1 MFNGTSFIAVP
12 QGTTFTFSIANF
24 DMTEIT
30 QTILI
35 GAGTWKAISAIT
47 FTATY
52 DNGPADSATVS
63 IQGTNAPSVSNF
75 SMDGP
80 NYTTGDNPSA
90 IGYPTGCP
98 GTIYFRLSA
107 AKGATNDTDDTDQT
121 VTFNNFRAW
130 GSLTSNTGLT
140 STDVGTLY
148 SDNND
153 LTNVYYKTITG
164 LTLNTGEYFGWAYRD
179 ELDDPPTVRCGTGGN
194 TLTVAMDPAD
204 ATNKTPATTQISS
217 YTNANGFQENYRII
231 ASKLTDI
238 TDHSTTIT
246 ISTSTQVK
254 NYFFWGVSSTDA
266 PTESLVEGLSNVNSS
281 YDGSTIT
288 GQTLSAIS
296 AFTNQ
301 YVYIAIPAR
310 HGVNGTDYQFKLN
323 NFEFDVASPSTIT
336 ITNPVGFEENYNV
349 YRSTF
354 LLTYANPISI
364 LIDTV

>member
-1 MFNGTSFIAVP
+1 MSEA
-12 QGTTFTFSIANF
+12 S
-24 DMTEIT
+24 
-30 QTILI
+30 QTVLI
-35 GAGTWKAISAIT
+35 GTGTWKGISAIT

-52 DNGPADSATVS
+52 NNGPADSATVS

-80 NYTTGDNPSA
+80 NYTTGDNPA
-90 IGYPTGCP
+90 TIGYPTGCP

-107 AKGATNDTDDTDQT
+107 TKGVTNDTDNTDQT

-153 LTNVYYKTITG
+153 LTNLYYKTITG
-164 LTLNTGEYFGWAYRD
+164 LTLNAGEYFGWAYRD
-179 ELDDPPTVRCGTGGN
+179 ALSDPPTVRCGTGGD

-204 ATNKTPATTQISS
+204 ATNKTPATTQILS

-254 NYFFWGVSSTDA
+254 NYFFWGR
-266 PTESLVEGLSNVNSS
+266 NVNTGQETEAGVEALENKNST
-281 YDGSTIT
+281 YDDGSIT
-288 GQTLSAIS
+288 DPTTLTVGVLSGQYI
-296 AFTNQ
+296 
-301 YVYIAIPAR
+301 YIAIPSR
-310 HGVNGTDYQFKLN
+310 YGTNGTNYQLKDNGTNLPL
-323 NFEFDVASPSTIT
+323 DVNSPVNVD
-336 ITNPVGFEENYNV
+336 ITNPVGFEEEYKV
-349 YRSTF
+349 YRSVYQLDSLGATF
-354 LLTYANPISI
+354 TVK
-364 LIDTV
+364 IDSV